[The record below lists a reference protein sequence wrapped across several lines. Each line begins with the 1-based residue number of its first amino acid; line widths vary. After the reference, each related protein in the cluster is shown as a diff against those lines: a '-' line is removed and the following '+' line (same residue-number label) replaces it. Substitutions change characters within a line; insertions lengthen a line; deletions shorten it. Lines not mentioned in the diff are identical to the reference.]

1 MSTETARA
9 IAEAGGTVA
18 SCPVDKRACLAELCE
33 PEFGIPCMKIRAE
46 ITRRNHEVVRRQYL
60 SLRTETWT

>member
-1 MSTETARA
+1 MTARE
-9 IAEAGGTVA
+9 IAEADGPTA

-46 ITRRNHEVVRRQYL
+46 ITRRNHEVVRREYL
-60 SLRTETWT
+60 QRRAT